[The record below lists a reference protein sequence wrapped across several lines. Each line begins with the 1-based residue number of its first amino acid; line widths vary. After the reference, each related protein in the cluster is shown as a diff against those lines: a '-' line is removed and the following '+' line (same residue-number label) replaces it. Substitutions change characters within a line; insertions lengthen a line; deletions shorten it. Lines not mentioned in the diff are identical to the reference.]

1 MAALTLGP
9 LVFAGD
15 RLAAIVAIVVFLG
28 VAAILT
34 GRVDERLGNWSL
46 TVVPIGIIAARLGH
60 VVLHWE
66 TFAPEP
72 LRVFSIWEGGF
83 AGLTGLAVALLYT
96 LYVFRDVRLRVWSIG
111 ALAGAFVAW
120 NIAWQLVAS
129 TKAIAAPSESFAMLD
144 GPDRSLADFGA
155 RPIVLNLWASWCPPC
170 RREMPMMATMA
181 ANRADAVFVFANQG
195 ESAQTVSRFLAGAD
209 LEIDHIVLDQGYA
222 LAQHYGVSGY
232 PATLFL
238 DATGTLRSLH
248 FGEISRA
255 HAPDRRHVSEAPVV
269 GTNALG
275 RGDQECL
282 VAMVV
287 RLVDPMD
294 QRRPLF
300 GAAGVL
306 PVTGSTV
313 RGEEFL
319 STLRP
324 DGELRNCHGHDM
336 RVGWRSLGQ
345 GPPDKEHADC
355 ERAGDGRDG
364 RFRCPHRRLLMSRR
378 TRSSCRRRHAP
389 ACGSGAAISPD
400 CRR

>member
-60 VVLHWE
+60 VVLYWE

-83 AGLTGLAVALLYT
+83 AGLAGLAVALLYT

-248 FGEISRA
+248 FGEISR
-255 HAPDRRHVSEAPVV
+255 E
-269 GTNALG
+269 TI
-275 RGDQECL
+275 
-282 VAMVV
+282 
-287 RLVDPMD
+287 
-294 QRRPLF
+294 
-300 GAAGVL
+300 AAGI
-306 PVTGSTV
+306 
-313 RGEEFL
+313 
-319 STLRP
+319 
-324 DGELRNCHGHDM
+324 D
-336 RVGWRSLGQ
+336 
-345 GPPDKEHADC
+345 
-355 ERAGDGRDG
+355 RAKAEWD
-364 RFRCPHRRLLMSRR
+364 
-378 TRSSCRRRHAP
+378 
-389 ACGSGAAISPD
+389 
-400 CRR
+400 